1 MTYDEAKTMTERLR
15 ERGNAASFSTSEKVE
30 IERLY
35 QATLGKKF
43 RVTSCQRCYH
53 DALIEI
59 TLYLRRHNAMPTIN
73 EKQYTLRNGFIIRAA
88 EFHDG
93 EVFSNANLTDEI
105 AAEYLAKYP
114 HMAKYFATIPEK
126 PVFKSADA
134 TKAGRAVN
142 YPRKQRKPR
151 KTKITDK

>member
-1 MTYDEAKTMTERLR
+1 
-15 ERGNAASFSTSEKVE
+15 
-30 IERLY
+30 
-35 QATLGKKF
+35 
-43 RVTSCQRCYH
+43 
-53 DALIEI
+53 
-59 TLYLRRHNAMPTIN
+59 MPTIN

-126 PVFKSADA
+126 PVFKPADA
-134 TKAGRAVN
+134 LKSDKVVN

>member
-1 MTYDEAKTMTERLR
+1 MTYDEAKAMTEQLR
-15 ERGNAASFSTSEKVE
+15 ERGKASFSASEKVT

-35 QATLGKKF
+35 AEVLGKKF

-53 DALIEI
+53 DAVLEI
-59 TLYLRRHNAMPTIN
+59 ALYLRKHNTMPTI
-73 EKQYTLRNGFIIRAA
+73 EKKQYTLRAGFIIRAA

-93 EVFSNANLTDEI
+93 KVFSNANLTDEI
-105 AAEYLAKYP
+105 AEEYLAKYP

-126 PVFKSADA
+126 PVLKPSDALKADGVA
-134 TKAGRAVN
+134 N